1 MNGPNGPNGP
11 LKEDKKIEYRI
22 RKYQRALSIIQRT
35 DYMAGDVMP
44 GQALGGETVKR
55 EHILEYANRI
65 IDLKKRLYELTGRC
79 SPEAPKWP
87 V

>member
-1 MNGPNGPNGP
+1 MNGP
-11 LKEDKKIEYRI
+11 LREDKQIGYDI

-35 DYMAGDVMP
+35 DYMAGYVMP

-55 EHILEYANRI
+55 AHILEYANKI
-65 IDLKKRLYELTGRC
+65 IDLKKRIYELTGRC

>member
-1 MNGPNGPNGP
+1 MNGP
-11 LKEDKKIEYRI
+11 LREDEQIGYKI

-35 DYMAGDVMP
+35 DYMAGYVMP
-44 GQALGGETVKR
+44 GQALGGEAVKR
-55 EHILEYANRI
+55 EHILVYANKI

-79 SPEAPKWP
+79 SPTDPKWP

>member
-1 MNGPNGPNGP
+1 MNGP
-11 LKEDKKIEYRI
+11 LREDENIEYRI

-35 DYMAGDVMP
+35 DYMAGYVMP

-55 EHILEYANRI
+55 AHILEYANKI
-65 IDLKKRLYELTGRC
+65 INLKKRLYDLTGRC
-79 SPEAPKWP
+79 SPEDPKWP

>member
-1 MNGPNGPNGP
+1 MNGP
-11 LKEDKKIEYRI
+11 LREDKQIGYDI

-35 DYMAGDVMP
+35 DYMAGYVMP

-55 EHILEYANRI
+55 AHILEYANKI
-65 IDLKKRLYELTGRC
+65 INLKKRLYDLTGRC
-79 SPEAPKWP
+79 SPEDPKWP